1 MNRIAVDVVLLP
13 DETMTARALRANA
26 ELVKNCGS
34 EIVLHPQTCLP
45 HVSLAMACVER
56 DAVEPVR
63 ASLKQVAR
71 DYPPG
76 ELVITGVVTSLNS
89 RGESVSLFA
98 VARTRAIQALHERV
112 MESIQPYNSPDVGPE
127 MIYGDEPVAET
138 TLAWIRSFA
147 QKAAF
152 AAYFP
157 HITIGYGTVTEPM
170 TFPMPFTAPRLAVCH
185 LGNHCTC
192 REVLASVAL

>member
-1 MNRIAVDVVLLP
+1 MNRIAIDVVLLP
-13 DETMTARALRANA
+13 DETMTARAVQANA
-26 ELVKNCGS
+26 ELVENCGS
-34 EIVLHPQTCLP
+34 EVVLHPQTCLP
-45 HVSLAMACVER
+45 HVSLAMGCVEG

-63 ASLKQVAR
+63 ESLEQITKTCPVG
-71 DYPPG
+71 D
-76 ELVITGVVTSLNS
+76 LVITGVVTSLNA
-89 RGESVSLFA
+89 RGQSVSLFA
-98 VARTRAIQALHERV
+98 VAKTKAVQTLHERV
-112 MESIQPYNSPDVGPE
+112 MEAIQQHCRWDVSAE
-127 MIYGDEPVAET
+127 MVYGDEAVAET

-147 QKAAF
+147 EKAAF

-157 HITIGYGTVTEPM
+157 HITIGYGSVTEPM